1 MGIEFHGGW
10 SSIQSFTSIG
20 GAGDLIVGGIPDTSL
35 IRQQNDDGSYT
46 ITPDA
51 DYNGDLDLSFDI
63 IDNDGGEVQVGLDIT
78 VNPLNDL
85 PQAQDQQF
93 TIEEDGTLL
102 FTDADL
108 LAGASDID
116 GDELS
121 IENVL

>member
-1 MGIEFHGGW
+1 MVAILLLL
-10 SSIQSFTSIG
+10 T
-20 GAGDLIVGGIPDTSL
+20 L
-35 IRQQNDDGSYT
+35 
-46 ITPDA
+46 

-102 FTDADL
+102 FTDEDL
-108 LAGASDID
+108 LAGASDTW
-116 GDELS
+116 
-121 IENVL
+121 